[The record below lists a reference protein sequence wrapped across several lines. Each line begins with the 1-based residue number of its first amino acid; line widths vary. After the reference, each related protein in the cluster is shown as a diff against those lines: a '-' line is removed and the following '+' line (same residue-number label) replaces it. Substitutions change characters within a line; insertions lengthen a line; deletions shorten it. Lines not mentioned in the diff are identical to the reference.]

1 MARSCK
7 IEVTAGLIPSPASLF
22 GDRRAFN
29 LRNKRLYFDVDF
41 TVKCTGKCP
50 VEQKC
55 PDDVTE
61 IVPCSVSLRGFLASP
76 FSDKLKDLWRFSKQ
90 PGVNG
95 STPMGNGKTLGEN
108 WKDAIDEIVNN
119 PIAAGM
125 IAAAIA
131 DAVEKER
138 AAVEAAANCD
148 CEAVSGV
155 ANTET
160 RQGIRAH
167 VKRSVKSRYY

>member
-1 MARSCK
+1 MAPSCK
-7 IEVTAGLIPSPASLF
+7 IEVTAGIIPSPASLF

-29 LRNKRLYFDVDF
+29 PRDKRLYFDVDF

-61 IVPCSVSLRGFLASP
+61 TVPCSVSLRGFLSSP
-76 FSDKLKDLWRFSKQ
+76 FSDRLKDLWRFGKQ

-95 STPMGNGKTLGEN
+95 NTPMPNGKTLGEN
-108 WKDAIDEIVNN
+108 WKDAIDDIVNN

-125 IAAAIA
+125 IATAIA

-138 AAVEAAANCD
+138 AAVEAAADCD

-155 ANTET
+155 ANIQT
-160 RQGIRAH
+160 RNRILEH